1 MKDRQK
7 LLLTTLKDRNFL
19 TINDLAKVM
28 HYSASTIRRDL
39 KELENNGLVQRIHGG
54 ALVLKPNE
62 IETPTTIKQHLNL
75 NEKKYIA
82 ALASGYVE
90 NRQSI
95 FLDSSSTANVL
106 AKSLDAFNDL
116 NITTTNLETATY
128 LSLHTQNKV
137 NIMGGNVRDT
147 YSSGM
152 LTARNLKNY
161 VFDISFISCR
171 GFSLKYGVTDKVE
184 SESSLKH
191 TLTECTKKLVLLID
205 SNKMGLIFPYRDCE
219 LSQIFAV
226 VTDKKPDKKYNK
238 IFEKNNVE
246 VVY

>member
-7 LLLTTLKDRNFL
+7 LLLTILKDKNFL
-19 TINDLAKVM
+19 TISDLAKHM

-62 IETPTTIKQHLNL
+62 IETPTTIKQHINL
-75 NEKKYIA
+75 TEKKYIA

-90 NRQSI
+90 NRQNI
-95 FLDSSSTANVL
+95 FLDSSSTANIL
-106 AKSLDAFNDL
+106 AKNLAAFSDL
-116 NITTTNLETATY
+116 NIATTNLETAIY
-128 LSLHTQNKV
+128 LNLHTQNKINV
-137 NIMGGNVRDT
+137 IGGRMIDT
-147 YSSGM
+147 YSSSM
-152 LTARNLKNY
+152 ITARNLRNY
-161 VFDISFISCR
+161 VFDISFMSCR
-171 GFSLKYGVTDKVE
+171 GFSLEYGVTDKVE

-191 TLTECTKKLVLLID
+191 TLIECSKKLVLLVD
-205 SNKMGLIFPYRDCE
+205 SNKMGLVFPYRDCK

-226 VTDKKPDKKYNK
+226 VTDKRPAKQYSKL
-238 IFEKNNVE
+238 FEKNNVE